1 MGARATSRMGSQ
13 TKWEGLL
20 VRSLQDMF
28 KDALANIEG
37 DKFDDAIPNLN
48 TIIELH
54 PLVVASYVQRGR
66 VHWEM
71 KRWDKAKEDF
81 SRALQLDPN
90 SADAKWTMG
99 LIELQTGNF
108 ERGWELYDGRW
119 ESSVFNS
126 PKLKTKLPTWESG
139 KGYKSVLVW
148 CEQGIGDQLL
158 YGSLIDALKSQT
170 EKVTVM
176 IDVRMMGLLQRANQH
191 INFIPHNSKVNNSDY
206 DSQIA
211 IASIGRHFIKRSEDI
226 QIFAAPRYIAP
237 DPKRTEQVKQEL
249 NLTGEEFVIGLS
261 WASTA
266 PRIDKHKSVA
276 LEELLGLWDIP
287 NVKVINLQYGKP
299 EYDIEPFEQKT
310 GKQVWQTTVSNFFD
324 LEGVAATMASCDA
337 VVSVSNAN
345 VHIAGALGRP
355 TYVLDA
361 NKLWYWNH
369 KNGRN
374 SLFYPSVKLFPRE
387 GMTAPWDKQVKELIQ
402 EIRNDFKR

>member
-1 MGARATSRMGSQ
+1 
-13 TKWEGLL
+13 
-20 VRSLQDMF
+20 MF

-54 PLVVASYVQRGR
+54 PLVVASFVQRGR

-108 ERGWELYDGRW
+108 ERGWELYDQRW
-119 ESSVFNS
+119 DSSVFNS
-126 PKLKTKLPTWESG
+126 PKLKTRLPEWRPHRA
-139 KGYKSVLVW
+139 YQSVLVW
-148 CEQGIGDQLL
+148 CEQGIGDQLI
-158 YGSLIDALKSQT
+158 YSSLLSLVKNCT
-170 EKVTVM
+170 KKVTVM
-176 IDVRMMGLLQRANQH
+176 IDVRMIGMLQRANPH
-191 INFIPHNSKVNNSDY
+191 ITFIPHDSKVKNSEY

-211 IASIGRHFIKRSEDI
+211 IGSIGRHFIKRSEDI
-226 QIFAAPRYIAP
+226 EILAATRYIYANP
-237 DPKRTEQVKQEL
+237 ERVEQVKQEL
-249 NLTGEEFVIGLS
+249 GLTGEEFVIGLS

-276 LEELLGLWDIP
+276 LEELIGLWDIP

-299 EYDIEPFEQKT
+299 EYDIEPFEEKT

-324 LEGVAATMASCDA
+324 LEGVAAIMSLCNA

-345 VHIAGALGRP
+345 VHIAGAMGRP

-369 KNGRN
+369 KNGRS

-387 GMTAPWDKQVKELIQ
+387 GMTAPWTNQIQELIQ
-402 EIRNDFKR
+402 EIRDDFKR

>member
-1 MGARATSRMGSQ
+1 V
-13 TKWEGLL
+13 K
-20 VRSLQDMF
+20 SLQDMF
-28 KDALANIEG
+28 KAALANIEG
-37 DKFDDAIPNLN
+37 DKFDEALPDLN

-54 PLVVASYVQRGR
+54 PLVVASFVQRGR

-71 KRWDKAKEDF
+71 KRWDKAREDF

-108 ERGWELYDGRW
+108 KRGWELYDERW

-126 PKLKTKLPTWESG
+126 PKLKTRLPEWRP
-139 KGYKSVLVW
+139 YRAYQSVLVW

-158 YGSLIDALKSQT
+158 YASLLEKVKSCT
-170 EKVTVM
+170 KKVTVM
-176 IDVRMMGLLQRANQH
+176 IDVRMIGLFQRANPD
-191 INFIPHNSKVNNSDY
+191 ITFIPHNSRVNNSEY

-211 IASIGRHFIKRSEDI
+211 IGSIGRHFIETQADI
-226 QIFAAPRYIAP
+226 EKYAKYKYIRHDTNRGVQI
-237 DPKRTEQVKQEL
+237 QQEL
-249 NLTGEEFVIGLS
+249 GLTGEEFVIGLS

-276 LEELLGLWDIP
+276 LEELIGLWDIP
-287 NVKVINLQYGKP
+287 NVKIVNLQYGKP
-299 EYDIEPFEQKT
+299 DHDIEPFEEKT

-324 LEGVAATMASCDA
+324 LEGVAAIMSLCDA

-345 VHIAGALGRP
+345 VHIAGALGKP

-387 GMTAPWDKQVKELIQ
+387 SMTAPWTNQIQELIQ